1 MSRIFFPIIPREEEN
16 NMEEFTFRDLNL
28 NKPLLNALDDLG
40 YTTPTTIQGKAFS
53 VVMSGKDMIG
63 IAQTGTGK
71 TLAYLLPA
79 LRQWNFSKDRLPQ
92 ILIIVP
98 TRELVAQIVETVEQ
112 LTKYMTLTVVGVYGG
127 ANIRTQADQINMGL
141 DVLVATPGRLL
152 DLALRGDLVLKGI
165 KRLIVDEV
173 DEMFDLGFKHQL
185 LNVLDLLPEKKQ
197 SLFFSATMNEQVE
210 ELIDE
215 YFVNPVKVEAAP
227 AGTPLENIHLT
238 AYSVPNFNT
247 KLNLLEE
254 LLATKT
260 EMEKVLVFVSS
271 KSFAMTVYE
280 RLLPNFEER
289 LGVIHSNKSQNNR
302 FETVNAFQSG
312 EISILIATDLI
323 SRGIDITG
331 VTHVINFDA
340 PDDFENFIHR
350 VGRTGRADRKGE
362 AISFFSP
369 FESTSEKHIT
379 EGLGQLKLDYIAL
392 PESLELSNELISEEE
407 PRILMP
413 EPAVKIKKR
422 EDVGPAF
429 HEKSAKNSKVN
440 VRKDWK
446 KIKQE
451 KYGRPKKK
459 GQKKK

>member
-1 MSRIFFPIIPREEEN
+1 
-16 NMEEFTFRDLNL
+16 MEEFTFRDLNL

-112 LTKYMTLTVVGVYGG
+112 LTTYMTLTVVGVYGG
-127 ANIRTQADQINMGL
+127 TNIRTQADQINMGL

-247 KLNLLEE
+247 KLNLLED
-254 LLATKT
+254 LLATKS

-271 KSFAMTVYE
+271 KTFAMTVYE

-331 VTHVINFDA
+331 VTHVVNFDA

-369 FESTSEKHIT
+369 FEATSEKHIT
-379 EGLGQLKLDYIAL
+379 EGLGELKLEYVDF
-392 PESLELSNELISEEE
+392 PESVEISNELIYEEE
-407 PRILMP
+407 PRISMP

>member
-1 MSRIFFPIIPREEEN
+1 
-16 NMEEFTFRDLNL
+16 MEEFTFRDLNL

-112 LTKYMTLTVVGVYGG
+112 LTTYMTLTVVGVYGG
-127 ANIRTQADQINMGL
+127 TNIRTQADQINMGL

-247 KLNLLEE
+247 KLNLLED
-254 LLATKT
+254 LLATKS

-271 KSFAMTVYE
+271 KTFAMTVYE

-331 VTHVINFDA
+331 VTHVVNFDA

-379 EGLGQLKLDYIAL
+379 EGLGELKLEYVDF
-392 PESLELSNELISEEE
+392 PESVEISNELIYEEE
-407 PRILMP
+407 PRISMP

>member
-112 LTKYMTLTVVGVYGG
+112 LTTYMTLTVVGVYGG
-127 ANIRTQADQINMGL
+127 TNIRTQADQINMGL

-247 KLNLLEE
+247 KLNLLED
-254 LLATKT
+254 LLTTKS

-271 KSFAMTVYE
+271 KTFAMTVYE

-331 VTHVINFDA
+331 VTHVVNFDA

-379 EGLGQLKLDYIAL
+379 EGLGELKLEFVDF
-392 PESLELSNELISEEE
+392 PESVEISNELIYEEE
-407 PRILMP
+407 PRISMP

>member
-40 YTTPTTIQGKAFS
+40 YSTPTTIQGKAFS

-302 FETVNAFQSG
+302 FETVNTFQSG

-369 FESTSEKHIT
+369 FESSSEKHIT
-379 EGLGQLKLDYIAL
+379 EGLGELKLEFVDF
-392 PESLELSNELISEEE
+392 PESVEISNELIYEEE
-407 PRILMP
+407 PRISMP

>member
-1 MSRIFFPIIPREEEN
+1 
-16 NMEEFTFRDLNL
+16 MEEFTFRDLNL

-112 LTKYMTLTVVGVYGG
+112 LTTYMTLTVVGVYGG
-127 ANIRTQADQINMGL
+127 TNIRTQADQINMGL

-247 KLNLLEE
+247 KLNLLED
-254 LLATKT
+254 LLATKS

-271 KSFAMTVYE
+271 KTFAMTVYE

-331 VTHVINFDA
+331 VTHVVNFDA

-369 FESTSEKHIT
+369 FEATSEKHIT
-379 EGLGQLKLDYIAL
+379 EGLGELKLEYVDF
-392 PESLELSNELISEEE
+392 PESVELSNELIYEEE
-407 PRILMP
+407 PRISMP

>member
-112 LTKYMTLTVVGVYGG
+112 LTTYMTLTVVGVYGG
-127 ANIRTQADQINMGL
+127 TNIRTQADQINMGL

-247 KLNLLEE
+247 KLNLLED
-254 LLATKT
+254 LLATKS

-271 KSFAMTVYE
+271 KTFAMTVYE

-331 VTHVINFDA
+331 VTHVVNFDA

-379 EGLGQLKLDYIAL
+379 EGLGELKLEYVDF
-392 PESLELSNELISEEE
+392 PESVEISNELIYEEE
-407 PRILMP
+407 PRISMP

-422 EDVGPAF
+422 EDIGPAF

>member
-1 MSRIFFPIIPREEEN
+1 
-16 NMEEFTFRDLNL
+16 MEEFTFRDLNL

-112 LTKYMTLTVVGVYGG
+112 LTTYMTLTVVGVYGG
-127 ANIRTQADQINMGL
+127 TNIRTQADQINMGL

-247 KLNLLEE
+247 KLNLLED
-254 LLATKT
+254 LLATKS

-271 KSFAMTVYE
+271 KTFAMTVYE

-331 VTHVINFDA
+331 VTHVVNFDA

-379 EGLGQLKLDYIAL
+379 EGLGDLKLEYVDF
-392 PESLELSNELISEEE
+392 PESVEISNELIYEEE
-407 PRILMP
+407 PRISMP

>member
-1 MSRIFFPIIPREEEN
+1 
-16 NMEEFTFRDLNL
+16 MEEFTFRDLNL

-53 VVMSGKDMIG
+53 VVMSGNDMIG

-407 PRILMP
+407 PRISMP

>member
-1 MSRIFFPIIPREEEN
+1 
-16 NMEEFTFRDLNL
+16 MEEFTFRDLNL

-112 LTKYMTLTVVGVYGG
+112 LTTYMTLTVVGVYGG
-127 ANIRTQADQINMGL
+127 TNIRTQADQINMGL

-247 KLNLLEE
+247 KLNLLED
-254 LLATKT
+254 LLATNS

-271 KSFAMTVYE
+271 KTFAMTVYE

-331 VTHVINFDA
+331 VTHVVNFDA

-379 EGLGQLKLDYIAL
+379 EGLGELKLEYVDF
-392 PESLELSNELISEEE
+392 PESVEISNELIYEEE
-407 PRILMP
+407 PRISMP

>member
-1 MSRIFFPIIPREEEN
+1 
-16 NMEEFTFRDLNL
+16 MEEFTFRDLNL

-40 YTTPTTIQGKAFS
+40 YTIPTTIQGKAFS

-112 LTKYMTLTVVGVYGG
+112 LTTYMTLTVVGVYGG
-127 ANIRTQADQINMGL
+127 TNIRTQADQINMGL

-247 KLNLLEE
+247 KLNLLED
-254 LLATKT
+254 LLATKS

-271 KSFAMTVYE
+271 KTFAMTVYE

-331 VTHVINFDA
+331 VTHVVNFDA

-379 EGLGQLKLDYIAL
+379 EGLGELKLEYVDF
-392 PESLELSNELISEEE
+392 PESVEISNELIYEEE
-407 PRILMP
+407 PRISMP
-413 EPAVKIKKR
+413 EPAIKIKKR

-446 KIKQE
+446 RIKQE

>member
-1 MSRIFFPIIPREEEN
+1 LSRIFFPIIPREEEN

-112 LTKYMTLTVVGVYGG
+112 LTTYMTLTVVGVYGG
-127 ANIRTQADQINMGL
+127 TNIRTQADQINMGL

-247 KLNLLEE
+247 KLNLLED
-254 LLATKT
+254 LLATKS

-271 KSFAMTVYE
+271 KTFAMTVYE

-331 VTHVINFDA
+331 VTHVVNFDA

-379 EGLGQLKLDYIAL
+379 EGLGELKLEYVDF
-392 PESLELSNELISEEE
+392 PESVEISNELIYEEE
-407 PRILMP
+407 PRISMP

-422 EDVGPAF
+422 EDIGPAF

>member
-1 MSRIFFPIIPREEEN
+1 
-16 NMEEFTFRDLNL
+16 MEEFTFRDLNL

-40 YTTPTTIQGKAFS
+40 YTIPTTIQGKAFS

-112 LTKYMTLTVVGVYGG
+112 LTAYMTLTVVGVYGG
-127 ANIRTQADQINMGL
+127 TNIRTQADQINMGL

-247 KLNLLEE
+247 KLNLLED
-254 LLATKT
+254 LLATKS

-271 KSFAMTVYE
+271 KTFAMTVYE
-280 RLLPNFEER
+280 RLLPNFEAR

-369 FESTSEKHIT
+369 FESTSENHIT
-379 EGLGQLKLDYIAL
+379 EGLGELKLEYVDF
-392 PESLELSNELISEEE
+392 PESVEISTELIYEEE
-407 PRILMP
+407 PRISMP

>member
-1 MSRIFFPIIPREEEN
+1 
-16 NMEEFTFRDLNL
+16 MEEFTFRDLNL

-79 LRQWNFSKDRLPQ
+79 LRQWNFSKNRLPQ

-112 LTKYMTLTVVGVYGG
+112 LTTYMTLTVVGVYGG
-127 ANIRTQADQINMGL
+127 TNIRTQADQINMGL

-247 KLNLLEE
+247 KLNLLED
-254 LLATKT
+254 LLATKS

-271 KSFAMTVYE
+271 KTFAMTVYE

-331 VTHVINFDA
+331 VTHVVNFDA

-369 FESTSEKHIT
+369 FEATSEKHIT
-379 EGLGQLKLDYIAL
+379 EGLGELKLEYVDF
-392 PESLELSNELISEEE
+392 PESVELSNELIYEEE
-407 PRILMP
+407 PRISMP

>member
-1 MSRIFFPIIPREEEN
+1 
-16 NMEEFTFRDLNL
+16 MEEFTFRDLNL

-112 LTKYMTLTVVGVYGG
+112 LTTYMTLTVVGVYGG

-210 ELIDE
+210 ELIDD
-215 YFVNPVKVEAAP
+215 YFINPVKVEAAP

-247 KLNLLEE
+247 KLNLLED
-254 LLATKT
+254 LLGTT
-260 EMEKVLVFVSS
+260 PEMEKVLVFVSS

-369 FESTSEKHIT
+369 FEATSEKHIT
-379 EGLGQLKLDYIAL
+379 EGLGELKLDYITL

-407 PRILMP
+407 PRISMP

-422 EDVGPAF
+422 DDVGPAF

-459 GQKKK
+459 GQKRK

>member
-1 MSRIFFPIIPREEEN
+1 
-16 NMEEFTFRDLNL
+16 
-28 NKPLLNALDDLG
+28 
-40 YTTPTTIQGKAFS
+40 
-53 VVMSGKDMIG
+53 
-63 IAQTGTGK
+63 
-71 TLAYLLPA
+71 LLPA

-112 LTKYMTLTVVGVYGG
+112 LTAYMTLTVVGVYGG
-127 ANIRTQADQINMGL
+127 TNIRTQADQINMGL

-227 AGTPLENIHLT
+227 AGTPLENIHLM

-247 KLNLLEE
+247 KLNLLED
-254 LLATKT
+254 LLATKA

-271 KSFAMTVYE
+271 KTFAMTVYE
-280 RLLPNFEER
+280 RLLPSFEAR

-331 VTHVINFDA
+331 VTHVVNFDA

-369 FESTSEKHIT
+369 FELTSEKHIT
-379 EGLGQLKLDYIAL
+379 EGLGDLKLDYVDF
-392 PESLELSNELISEEE
+392 PESVEISTELIYEEE
-407 PRILMP
+407 PRISMP

>member
-1 MSRIFFPIIPREEEN
+1 
-16 NMEEFTFRDLNL
+16 MEEFTFRDLNL

-40 YTTPTTIQGKAFS
+40 YTIPTTIQGKAFS

-112 LTKYMTLTVVGVYGG
+112 LTAYMTLTVVGVYGG
-127 ANIRTQADQINMGL
+127 TNIRTQADQINMGL

-247 KLNLLEE
+247 KLNLLED
-254 LLATKT
+254 LLETKS

-271 KSFAMTVYE
+271 KTFAMTVYE
-280 RLLPNFEER
+280 RLLPNFEAR

-331 VTHVINFDA
+331 VTHVVNFDA

-379 EGLGQLKLDYIAL
+379 EGLGELKLVYVDF
-392 PESLELSNELISEEE
+392 PESVEISTELIYEEE
-407 PRILMP
+407 PRISMP
-413 EPAVKIKKR
+413 EPAFKIKKR

>member
-1 MSRIFFPIIPREEEN
+1 
-16 NMEEFTFRDLNL
+16 MEEFTFRDLNL

-112 LTKYMTLTVVGVYGG
+112 LTTYMTLTVVGVYGG
-127 ANIRTQADQINMGL
+127 TNIRTQADQINMGL

-247 KLNLLEE
+247 KLNLLED
-254 LLATKT
+254 LLATKS

-271 KSFAMTVYE
+271 KTFAMTVYE

-331 VTHVINFDA
+331 VTHVVNFDA
-340 PDDFENFIHR
+340 PDYFENFIHR

-379 EGLGQLKLDYIAL
+379 EGLGELKLEYVDF
-392 PESLELSNELISEEE
+392 PESVEISNELIYEEE
-407 PRILMP
+407 PRISMP

>member
-1 MSRIFFPIIPREEEN
+1 MPREEEN

-40 YTTPTTIQGKAFS
+40 YTIPTTIQGKAFS

-112 LTKYMTLTVVGVYGG
+112 LTTYMTLTVVGVYGG
-127 ANIRTQADQINMGL
+127 TNIHTQADQINMGL

-247 KLNLLEE
+247 KLNLLED
-254 LLATKT
+254 LLATKS

-271 KSFAMTVYE
+271 KTFAMTVYE

-331 VTHVINFDA
+331 VTHVVNFDA

-379 EGLGQLKLDYIAL
+379 EGLGDLKLEYVDF
-392 PESLELSNELISEEE
+392 PESVEISNELIYEEE
-407 PRILMP
+407 PRISMP

>member
-1 MSRIFFPIIPREEEN
+1 
-16 NMEEFTFRDLNL
+16 MEEFTFRDLNL

-215 YFVNPVKVEAAP
+215 YFVNPVKLEAAP

-407 PRILMP
+407 PRISMP

>member
-16 NMEEFTFRDLNL
+16 TMEEFTFRDLNL

-112 LTKYMTLTVVGVYGG
+112 LTTYMTLTVVGVYGG
-127 ANIRTQADQINMGL
+127 TNIRTQADQINMGL

-247 KLNLLEE
+247 KLNLLED
-254 LLATKT
+254 LLATKS

-271 KSFAMTVYE
+271 KTFAMTVYE

-331 VTHVINFDA
+331 VTHVVNFDA

-379 EGLGQLKLDYIAL
+379 EGLGDLKLEYVDF
-392 PESLELSNELISEEE
+392 PESVEISNELIYEEE
-407 PRILMP
+407 PRISMP

>member
-1 MSRIFFPIIPREEEN
+1 MPREEEN

-28 NKPLLNALDDLG
+28 KKPLLNALDDLG
-40 YTTPTTIQGKAFS
+40 YTIPTTIQGKAFS

-112 LTKYMTLTVVGVYGG
+112 LTTYMTLTVVGVYGG
-127 ANIRTQADQINMGL
+127 TNIHTQADQINMGL

-247 KLNLLEE
+247 KLNLLED
-254 LLATKT
+254 LLATKS

-271 KSFAMTVYE
+271 KTFAMTVYE

-331 VTHVINFDA
+331 VTHVVNFDA

-379 EGLGQLKLDYIAL
+379 EGLGDLKLEYVDF
-392 PESLELSNELISEEE
+392 PESVEISNELIYEEE
-407 PRILMP
+407 PRISMP

>member
-1 MSRIFFPIIPREEEN
+1 
-16 NMEEFTFRDLNL
+16 MEEFTFRDLNL

-40 YTTPTTIQGKAFS
+40 YSTPTTIQGKAFS

-302 FETVNAFQSG
+302 FETVNTFQSG

-369 FESTSEKHIT
+369 FESSSEKHIT
-379 EGLGQLKLDYIAL
+379 EGLGELKLEFVDF
-392 PESLELSNELISEEE
+392 PESVEISNELIYEEE
-407 PRILMP
+407 PRISMP

>member
-1 MSRIFFPIIPREEEN
+1 
-16 NMEEFTFRDLNL
+16 
-28 NKPLLNALDDLG
+28 
-40 YTTPTTIQGKAFS
+40 
-53 VVMSGKDMIG
+53 
-63 IAQTGTGK
+63 
-71 TLAYLLPA
+71 
-79 LRQWNFSKDRLPQ
+79 
-92 ILIIVP
+92 
-98 TRELVAQIVETVEQ
+98 
-112 LTKYMTLTVVGVYGG
+112 
-127 ANIRTQADQINMGL
+127 MGL

-247 KLNLLEE
+247 KLNLLED
-254 LLATKT
+254 LLATKS

-271 KSFAMTVYE
+271 KTFAMTVYE

-331 VTHVINFDA
+331 VTHVVNFDA

-369 FESTSEKHIT
+369 FEATSEKHIT
-379 EGLGQLKLDYIAL
+379 EGLGELKLEYVDF
-392 PESLELSNELISEEE
+392 PESVELSNELIYEEE
-407 PRILMP
+407 PRISMP